1 MKNTMKMKSLLSFFV
16 PAAMMSLMVAGCSDY
31 DNGYDSNAI
40 KFNEEFRK
48 AYGDIDPE
56 QDWNLAERGTVTV
69 STMKE
74 SEVKIYA
81 FNGEKYSIVGDYE
94 GVKGTRMLGFD
105 MVEGTQSIMVTD
117 GMTAEKTVPGGVV
130 TFGGTRTVNIGDKGN
145 GINVSLL
152 QTDEEI
158 GQETYPAYRLATSTE
173 LKGVFDAVPQ
183 SKYNV
188 DNGKVTDDFTFVS
201 TGAFIIYPT
210 YWYTTSG
217 NTLGLYYY
225 DASGDKKEI
234 DLYTM
239 HDGSS
244 GELWYSPSG
253 STTSETFNNG
263 AGANGWTLTR
273 TSEGGNFGV
282 QTSENTSGMAGNYME
297 FWRSSKVG
305 LQDAVISKTFT
316 DFVPN
321 GEYLVEVK
329 AGLRNQKDSSTDNM
343 GTITFSAGSSFD
355 FGKNNVELTADGV
368 CSKNVVNDNG
378 NLHGNLYSDMRGTG
392 KMWVNCKADAS
403 GNIEVKFEL
412 DDVKANWFFFN
423 DLKFT
428 RLNIPEAGA
437 GDKEHMFGDND
448 VQMFS
453 ENSTAFT
460 KGQGIKVVIPPGT
473 VFGMYLK
480 KKDGDIAHQFYS
492 ESRLNQQQTDEYLH
506 GYNERLHRDSPYCYG
521 ATFYVGDQMF
531 LAFEDW
537 AGKVAGGSDFDLNDM
552 VFAFDG
558 CKPEIISERADSW
571 LIVSEDLGGSFDV
584 DYNDIV
590 FKVEHVSG
598 QTTATVT
605 PLAAGGTL
613 ASYIFFLDPQ
623 NGNNDQCIGEIHQMF
638 GVDAQTSGEYTPIN
652 VTNKRAEYVG
662 NPVTINV
669 AENWTMAFYSTDTYG
684 TGTSYSNVNMGGFE
698 IRTLQSGTE
707 APTGNVTTGNSA
719 FTGASRIQPPND
731 KGMAPYILCLPY
743 SYTNFNE
750 PEGKMTTYVWAW
762 PQELVTICSENG
774 GPYPQ
779 FSSWVSDKSKNEW
792 YKHRAAGA
800 LTVSELSW
808 VNDMPTNNGGNNNNN
823 TTATLGHVKETVY
836 ADTGIELKDLKSAL
850 ESNLTN
856 KGSGDVTY
864 YYKNPWESEWQILN
878 TILYRLGNRRI
889 KAEQG
894 GQSTEFDL
902 YILGTRFKASFQDS
916 DDKWHTYGLAHDKDK
931 DKLVLETYDATDPY
945 QQWVKED
952 AGDDYFYLKNLGS
965 NKYVYLA
972 LVGNDR
978 WSAAFSASKSDNAQY
993 KFKKEG
999 SYILVQANESQG
1011 NSKYMGK
1018 DSGNATVYLNKAS
1031 GSLISWTE
1039 EPQ

>member
-69 STMKE
+69 STMRE

-117 GMTAEKTVPGGVV
+117 GVTAEKTVPGGVV
-130 TFGGTRTVNIGDKGN
+130 TFGGTRTVDIGDKGN

-152 QTDEEI
+152 ETDEKI
-158 GQETYPAYRLATSTE
+158 GQETYPAYRLATTTE

-183 SKYNV
+183 GVYNV

-210 YWYTTSG
+210 YWYTNSG

-225 DASGDKKEI
+225 DASGQKQEI
-234 DLYTM
+234 DIYKM

-244 GELWYSPSG
+244 GELWYTQNPDA
-253 STTSETFNNG
+253 SETFNSDRNVNNG
-263 AGANGWTLTR
+263 DNATNANGWTLDR
-273 TSEGGNFGV
+273 QSNTSVYHGFRV
-282 QTSENTSGMAGNYME
+282 QTSENTSGMVGPYME
-297 FWRSSKVG
+297 FWRPSNVG

-316 DFVPN
+316 LEPN
-321 GEYLVEVK
+321 AEYLVEVK
-329 AGLRNQKDSSTDNM
+329 AGLRNQDGTSTDDM
-343 GTITFSAGSSFD
+343 GTIFFYAG
-355 FGKNNVELTADGV
+355 NNSVELTADGV

-378 NLHGNLYSDMRGTG
+378 NLHGNLYSDMRGT
-392 KMWVNCKADAS
+392 KKLLVKCKADAN
-403 GNIEVKFEL
+403 GHIQVKFDL
-412 DDVKANWFFFN
+412 DNVKANWFFFN
-423 DLKFT
+423 DLNFMK
-428 RLNIPEAGA
+428 LNAA
-437 GDKEHMFGDND
+437 GDNEHMFGQDDESIKN
-448 VQMFS
+448 
-453 ENSTAFT
+453 EYSTAFSA
-460 KGQGIKVVIPPGT
+460 GQGIKVELPPGT

-506 GYNERLHRDSPYCYG
+506 GWNNRLNRNSPYCYG

-537 AGKVAGGSDFDLNDM
+537 AGTLLGGSDFDLNDM

-558 CKPEIISERADSW
+558 CKPEIINERADSW

-623 NGNNDQCIGEIHQMF
+623 NGNNEQCIGEIHQMF

-652 VTNKRAEYVG
+652 VTNNRAEYVG

-669 AENWTMAFYSTDTYG
+669 AENWTMAFYSTETYG
-684 TGTSYSNVNMGGFE
+684 TGTSYTNVNMGGFE
-698 IRTLQSGTE
+698 IRTLKSGTE
-707 APTGNVTTGNSA
+707 APTGNLTLTNSA

-743 SYTNFNE
+743 SYTKINE
-750 PEGKMTTYVWAW
+750 PKQGKQTTYVWAW
-762 PQELVTICSENG
+762 PQELVTICGENG
-774 GPYPQ
+774 SGPYPQ

-792 YKHRAAGA
+792 YKNKAPNT

-808 VNDMPTNNGGNNNNN
+808 VNDMPTNQSSPS
-823 TTATLGHVKETVY
+823 LGHTKETVY
-836 ADTGIELKDLKSAL
+836 VDKGISLENLKSAL
-850 ESNLTN
+850 AANLTN
-856 KGSGDVTY
+856 NNGSSIAY
-864 YYKNPWESEWQILN
+864 YHWADNQWKSITGSLWNSGQ
-878 TILYRLGNRRI
+878 RRV
-889 KAEQG
+889 KLEQG
-894 GQSTEFDL
+894 GQSTEFNL
-902 YILGTRFKASFQDS
+902 YIYGIRYTTTLS
-916 DDKWHTYGLAHDKDK
+916 DTKYGLAYVDG
-931 DKLVLETYDATDPY
+931 VLALKTYNATDIT
-945 QQWVKED
+945 QQWVTED
-952 AGDDYFYLKNLGS
+952 AGEGYFYLKNLGS

-972 LVGNDR
+972 LVGNDW
-978 WSAAFSASKSDNAQY
+978 WSAAFSDSRSDNAQY

-1018 DSGNATVYLNKAS
+1018 DSDKATVYLNKAS

-1039 EPQ
+1039 E

>member
-152 QTDEEI
+152 QTDEKI

-225 DASGDKKEI
+225 DDKGDKKEI

-239 HDGSS
+239 HNGNNSQ
-244 GELWYSPSG
+244 LWYSASG
-253 STTSETFNNG
+253 STNSETFNKGEGQGGWN
-263 AGANGWTLTR
+263 AKSANGWTLDY
-273 TSEGGNFGV
+273 SDNYEGNFQVNGA
-282 QTSENTSGMAGNYME
+282 AGAEQQESRLKGTFME
-297 FWRSSKVG
+297 FWRSSTVG

-316 DFVPN
+316 DFVPE

-343 GTITFSAGSSFD
+343 GTITFSAGSSFHA
-355 FGKNNVELTADGV
+355 GKNNVELTADGI
-368 CSKNVVNDNG
+368 CSKDVVNG
-378 NLHGNLYSDMRGTG
+378 HGNLYSDMRGTG

-403 GNIEVKFEL
+403 GNIQVKFEL
-412 DDVKANWFFFN
+412 DDVNANWFFFN

-428 RLNIPEAGA
+428 RIDVHEATNE
-437 GDKEHMFGDND
+437 EHMFGNND
-448 VQMFS
+448 EQMFS

-480 KKDGDIAHQFYS
+480 KKDGDTPHQFYS
-492 ESRLNQQQTDEYLH
+492 ESKLNQQQTDEALH

-652 VTNKRAEYVG
+652 VTNNRAEYVG

-750 PEGKMTTYVWAW
+750 PDQGKMTTYVWAW

-774 GPYPQ
+774 NGPYPQ

-792 YKHRAAGA
+792 YKNRADGA
-800 LTVSELSW
+800 STVSELSW

-836 ADTGIELKDLKSAL
+836 ADRGIDLKDLKSAL

-864 YYKNPWESEWQILN
+864 YYKNYQGNWDVLSQKLWNP
-878 TILYRLGNRRI
+878 GNRRI

-894 GQSTEFDL
+894 GQSTEFNL
-902 YILGTRFKASFQDS
+902 YIYGIRYTTTLS
-916 DDKWHTYGLAHDKDK
+916 DTKYGLAYVDG
-931 DKLVLETYDATDPY
+931 VLALKNYDATDIS
-945 QQWVKED
+945 QQWVTED

-978 WSAAFSASKSDNAQY
+978 WSAAFSDSRSDNAQY

-1018 DSGNATVYLNKAS
+1018 DSDRATVYLNKAS

-1039 EPQ
+1039 E